1 MIAWKYI
8 IFMGF
13 ISSPIFAMEE
23 GKPKTALISVK
34 DIPAPNRNHNTSY
47 GFITFNEAMDKVYLV
62 KQENNTDF
70 FGFPKGGAE
79 YQKAE
84 ARYESPLEAAMRE
97 QDEEAGLRLIERN
110 NIEAVSNTYPHGPR
124 YKTTY
129 YYLGKFSG
137 IGKINGNGKDI
148 KEGKWFDIN
157 DAINNLQSGEKN
169 VLVNLIRK
177 YNLIKA
183 KINI

>member
-23 GKPKTALISVK
+23 EKPKTALISVK

-62 KQENNTDF
+62 KQKNNTDF
-70 FGFPKGGAE
+70 FGFPKGRADYLE
-79 YQKAE
+79 LQ

-97 QDEEAGLRLIERN
+97 QGEEAGLRLIERN

-129 YYLGKFSG
+129 YYIGEFSG
-137 IGKINGNGKDI
+137 RGKINGNGKDI

-157 DAINNLQSGEKN
+157 DAINNLQSGEQEI
-169 VLVNLIRK
+169 LVNLVKK
-177 YNLIKA
+177 YKLNNVK
-183 KINI
+183 